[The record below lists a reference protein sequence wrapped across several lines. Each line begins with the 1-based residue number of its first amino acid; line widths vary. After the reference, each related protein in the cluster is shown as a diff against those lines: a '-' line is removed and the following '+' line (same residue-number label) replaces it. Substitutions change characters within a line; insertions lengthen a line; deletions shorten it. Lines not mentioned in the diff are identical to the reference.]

1 MTEKVSP
8 KFSDIDIWSTED
20 MIRVMFEGQ
29 VEAVAAIESSIH
41 DVAEAAKA
49 AADKLEDVGRLVYV
63 GAGTSGRLA
72 VQDGAE
78 LTPTFAWPTERTVF
92 CMAGGMGALTVSVE
106 GAEDNFDDG
115 VAEMDRV
122 GLGVN
127 DVVVA
132 VAASGTTPFTLGA
145 VSRANAIG
153 ALTIGISNN
162 AKTPL
167 LESAEHAILVE
178 TGSEI
183 IAGSTR
189 MKAGT
194 SQKAILNMLS
204 TAIMTKLGRV
214 YNGLMVDMIVSNDK
228 LEKRAI
234 NMICDIAHCSSDIAV
249 AALQA
254 ADKHIKT
261 AVLISLGESVSQSR
275 LILNQAQGNLR
286 GALEILKA
294 KS

>member
-1 MTEKVSP
+1 MTEKVSEI
-8 KFSDIDIWSTED
+8 FSDIDIWSTKD
-20 MIRVMFEGQ
+20 MIKAMFQGQ
-29 VEAVAAIESSIH
+29 VEAVAAIEVSINNI
-41 DVAEAAKA
+41 VEAANA
-49 AADKLEDVGRLVYV
+49 AAERLEGSGRMVYV

-78 LTPTFAWPTERTVF
+78 LTPTFAWPPERTVF

-106 GAEDNFDDG
+106 GAEDNLDAG
-115 VAEMDRV
+115 AREMDKIN
-122 GLGVN
+122 LNIN
-127 DVVVA
+127 DVVIA
-132 VAASGTTPFTLGA
+132 VAASGSTPYTLGA
-145 VSRANAIG
+145 VSRANGIG

-162 AKTPL
+162 PNTALLANAKHP
-167 LESAEHAILVE
+167 ILVE

-194 SQKAILNMLS
+194 TQKAILNMLS

-214 YNGLMVDMIVSNDK
+214 YKGLMVDMIVSNDK

-234 NMICDIAHCSSDIAV
+234 KMVCEITNCSQEIAIF
-249 AALQA
+249 ALQA

-261 AVLISLGESVSQSR
+261 AVLISLGKNLSESR
-275 LILNQAQGNLR
+275 ILLNEVNGNLR
-286 GALEILKA
+286 HALEAINTNE
-294 KS
+294 

>member
-1 MTEKVSP
+1 MTEKVSEI
-8 KFSDIDIWSTED
+8 FSDIDIWSTKD
-20 MIRVMFEGQ
+20 MIKEMFQGQ
-29 VEAVAAIESSIH
+29 VEAVAAIEVSINNI
-41 DVAEAAKA
+41 VEAANA
-49 AADKLEDVGRLVYV
+49 AAERLEGSGRMVYV

-78 LTPTFAWPTERTVF
+78 LTPTFAWPPERTVF

-106 GAEDNFDDG
+106 GAEDNLDAG
-115 VAEMDRV
+115 AREMDKIN
-122 GLGVN
+122 LNIN
-127 DVVVA
+127 DVVIA
-132 VAASGTTPFTLGA
+132 VAASGSTPYTLGA
-145 VSRANAIG
+145 VSRANGIG

-162 AKTPL
+162 PNTALLANAKHP
-167 LESAEHAILVE
+167 ILVE

-194 SQKAILNMLS
+194 TQKAILNMLS

-214 YNGLMVDMIVSNDK
+214 YKGLMVDMIVSNDK

-234 NMICDIAHCSSDIAV
+234 NMVCEITNCSQEIAIF
-249 AALQA
+249 ALQA

-261 AVLISLGESVSQSR
+261 AVLISLGKNLSESR
-275 LILNQAQGNLR
+275 ILLNEVNGNLR
-286 GALEILKA
+286 HALEAINTNE
-294 KS
+294 